1 MKPIEKVDKYLTDA
15 GVYFLAT
22 ENGDQPKIRPIG
34 YHKLDEGKIYFSV
47 GDFKEVYKQ
56 MQKNPKIEIVANIGP
71 EFMRYYGT
79 AVFEEKPELA
89 QSALDAFPVLKN
101 VYNEETGNKLA
112 MFYLK
117 DATAEFRTMM
127 DIKESYKF

>member
-34 YHKLDEGKIYFSV
+34 YYKLDEDKIYFSV

-56 MQKNPKIEIVANIGP
+56 MQKNPKIEIVATIG
-71 EFMRYYGT
+71 
-79 AVFEEKPELA
+79 L
-89 QSALDAFPVLKN
+89 N
-101 VYNEETGNKLA
+101 
-112 MFYLK
+112 
-117 DATAEFRTMM
+117 
-127 DIKESYKF
+127 